1 VAGGATAL
9 PEEERPGEGRRS
21 KQWLVDVKVGV
32 KACA

>member
-9 PEEERPGEGRRS
+9 PEEERPGEGRS